1 MKTFKKLLFLL
12 TLNERKKAG
21 LLLFMILIMA
31 ILDTIGVAS
40 ILPFMAV
47 LTNPVLIET
56 NIFLNTMFKASGI
69 FGVKSNDEFL
79 FALGIFVFIILLISL
94 TFKAFTAYA
103 QARFVQMRE
112 YSIGKRLVEGYLQQP
127 YSWFLSRNSAE
138 LGKTIL
144 SEVSQVIGSG
154 IRPLMELIAQSVL
167 VTAIITLLLITNPI
181 LTLIVAIS
189 LGGTYAIF
197 YLFFRSFLKK
207 IGAERLKSNE
217 LRFMA
222 ISEAFGAAKEVKMGG
237 LEEAYTKRFTGS
249 AKNFAL
255 AQTYSTVIASIPRFI
270 LEAIAFGGV
279 ILIILYLMSQSGSF
293 GGAVPIIS
301 LYVFAGYRL
310 MPALQKIYA
319 SITLLTFVSAT
330 LEKLTNDFQNLN
342 PIAEKNDSEALPLN
356 KNIELKKIQ
365 FNYPNSSRTALED
378 ISLLIPSK
386 SSVGLIGA
394 TGSGKTT
401 TVDIILGLLEP
412 QKGTLK
418 IDDNI
423 ITKENL
429 RSWQKSIGYVP
440 QQIFLSDDTIAA
452 NIAFG
457 VRPKDIK
464 FDAVEKAAKIANLHQ
479 FIMDDLPKQYQTV
492 IGERGIRL
500 SGGQRQ
506 RIGIARA
513 LYNDPQALILDEAT
527 NALDNLTEDAV
538 MDAINSLSKNITI
551 IIIAHR
557 LKTVKNCDIIFK
569 FEKGRLVSQ
578 GSYDKVI
585 GNSK

>member
-1 MKTFKKLLFLL
+1 M
-12 TLNERKKAG
+12 
-21 LLLFMILIMA
+21 
-31 ILDTIGVAS
+31 
-40 ILPFMAV
+40 
-47 LTNPVLIET
+47 
-56 NIFLNTMFKASGI
+56 
-69 FGVKSNDEFL
+69 
-79 FALGIFVFIILLISL
+79 
-94 TFKAFTAYA
+94 
-103 QARFVQMRE
+103 
-112 YSIGKRLVEGYLQQP
+112 QQP

-167 VTAIITLLLITNPI
+167 VTAIISMLIITDPI

-237 LEEAYTKRFTGS
+237 LEQAYTKRFTGS

-342 PIAEKNDSEALPLN
+342 PITEKNDTEALPLN
-356 KNIELKKIQ
+356 NNIELKKIQ

-394 TGSGKTT
+394 TGSG
-401 TVDIILGLLEP
+401 
-412 QKGTLK
+412 
-418 IDDNI
+418 N
-423 ITKENL
+423 
-429 RSWQKSIGYVP
+429 
-440 QQIFLSDDTIAA
+440 
-452 NIAFG
+452 
-457 VRPKDIK
+457 
-464 FDAVEKAAKIANLHQ
+464 
-479 FIMDDLPKQYQTV
+479 
-492 IGERGIRL
+492 
-500 SGGQRQ
+500 
-506 RIGIARA
+506 
-513 LYNDPQALILDEAT
+513 YN
-527 NALDNLTEDAV
+527 
-538 MDAINSLSKNITI
+538 S
-551 IIIAHR
+551 
-557 LKTVKNCDIIFK
+557 
-569 FEKGRLVSQ
+569 
-578 GSYDKVI
+578 
-585 GNSK
+585 